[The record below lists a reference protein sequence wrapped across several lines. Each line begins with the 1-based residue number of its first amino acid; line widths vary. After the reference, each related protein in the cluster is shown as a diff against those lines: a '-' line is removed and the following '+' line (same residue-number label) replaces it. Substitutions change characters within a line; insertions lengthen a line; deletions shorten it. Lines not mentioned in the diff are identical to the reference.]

1 MTTRSPAARRLREM
15 SVDDSL
21 ALLRTQPV
29 GRLAYV
35 VDDEPQVI
43 PLNYA
48 VHQGTVIFR
57 TSYGELLDRI
67 HRLPVVF
74 EVDHVDPM
82 KHTGWSVIVHGRA
95 EEIARADELE
105 AVRELPLRPWAP
117 GDRDHYVRIESTRI
131 TGRVIT

>member
-1 MTTRSPAARRLREM
+1 MATATPAARRLREM
-15 SVDDSL
+15 SVEDCI

-35 VDDEPQVI
+35 IDGAPEVV

-48 VHQGTVIFR
+48 MYQGAVVFR
-57 TSYGELLDRI
+57 TSYGDLLDRI
-67 HRLPVVF
+67 HKLPVVF

-95 EEIARADELE
+95 EEIWRTDELGT
-105 AVRELPLRPWAP
+105 VRQLPLRPWAP
-117 GDRDHYVRIESTRI
+117 GERDHYVRVESTRI